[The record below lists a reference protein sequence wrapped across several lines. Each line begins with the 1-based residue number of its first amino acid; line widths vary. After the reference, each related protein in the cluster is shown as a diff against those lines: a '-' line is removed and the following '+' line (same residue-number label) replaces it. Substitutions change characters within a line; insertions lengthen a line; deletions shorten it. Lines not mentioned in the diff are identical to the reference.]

1 MGQVY
6 QYGGFAVMVESITS
20 IIDDLIAKEGG
31 YVNHASDRGGET
43 NFGITVAVARQ
54 NGYQGPMK
62 DLTRAQAHQIY
73 LSQYWHRPNFDLINT
88 VSPAVAVELLDAGVL
103 SGTATA
109 SRWLQLAL
117 NRLNMREKL
126 YADLKEDGNIGQKTV
141 DALSDFMRHRRA
153 QGGERVLVT
162 ALNCLQGHHFMV
174 TAVERHL
181 PNEDF
186 VFGWIKHRIK
196 L

>member
-1 MGQVY
+1 MNL
-6 QYGGFAVMVESITS
+6 
-20 IIDDLIAKEGG
+20 DLIIAELIEKEGG
-31 YVNHASDRGGET
+31 YVNHPSDRGGET

-54 NGYQGPMK
+54 NGYQGAMK
-62 DLTRAQAHQIY
+62 DLTKAQARDIY
-73 LSQYWHRPNFDLINT
+73 KSQYWHRPNFDLVNT
-88 VSPAVAVELLDAGVL
+88 VSPAVANEIFDAGVL

-126 YADLKEDGNIGQKTV
+126 YPDLKEDGNIGQKTV
-141 DALSDFMRHRRA
+141 GALSDYLRHRKS
-153 QGGERVLVT
+153 QGGEQVLVT

-174 TAVERHL
+174 TAVERHQA
-181 PNEDF
+181 NEDF

>member
-1 MGQVY
+1 V
-6 QYGGFAVMVESITS
+6 IDS

-31 YVNHASDRGGET
+31 YVNHPSDRGGET
-43 NFGITVAVARQ
+43 NFGITVAVAGQ
-54 NGYQGPMK
+54 NGYQGAMK
-62 DLTRAQAHQIY
+62 DLTKAQAKQIY

-88 VSPAVAVELLDAGVL
+88 VSPAVAIELLDAGVL

-141 DALSDFMRHRRA
+141 DALSDFMRHRRS

-162 ALNCLQGHHFMV
+162 ALNCLQGNHFMV
-174 TAVERHL
+174 TAVERHNL
-181 PNEDF
+181 NEDF